1 VCCTCLLSIIM
12 TDATMPDGRQIRLL
26 IKGPGGIR
34 LAVREDESEFWVR
47 IIEPSVSLVL
57 PPPPAAAADLMQLEY
72 SSPIPANPGPATQM
86 DVEIKQCI
94 PASPGPATQMY
105 RGIEPYRPVTQM
117 YRGIEP
123 YRPVTHMSR
132 IREEIKKYIPSLTNP
147 ERDCPQFGDMV
158 YAYDRATNFTAR
170 VISESYTFT
179 LDIDKIFVPAR
190 LICTSGKQQLYLNA
204 MDPATNRAHKV
215 EFSFEQ
221 DHHSNLPS
229 ELLIYERSGLGT
241 AYKIQRFLADVRS
254 IIYTLFQ
261 HAPESSRLA
270 ISKGLYPP
278 NDDDEPPAKQAKLE
292 NPLP

>member
-1 VCCTCLLSIIM
+1 M

-34 LAVREDESEFWVR
+34 LAIREDESEFWVR
-47 IIEPSVSLVL
+47 IIEPSVPLVL
-57 PPPPAAAADLMQLEY
+57 PPPPAAAADFMQLEY

-94 PASPGPATQMY
+94 PVNPGPA
-105 RGIEPYRPVTQM
+105 TQM

-147 ERDCPQFGDMV
+147 ERDSPQFGDMV
-158 YAYDRATNFTAR
+158 YVYDRATNFTAR

-179 LDIDKIFVPAR
+179 LDIDKIFVPER
-190 LICTSGKQQLYLNA
+190 LIRTSGKQQLYLNA
-204 MDPATNRAHKV
+204 MDPSTNRAHKV

-278 NDDDEPPAKQAKLE
+278 NDDDEPPAKQAKLD
-292 NPLP
+292 LP